1 MNENEH
7 LLKSLEDISIL
18 ESMIENNFEEE
29 PIVDLSDFDFW
40 DVMDLKSILI
50 QLNNKPYTEQVN
62 SELQNIVRMT
72 ADSEKV
78 KNLFH
83 NYSMRNLRFA
93 LNRYELNKLWS
104 DFLLNMSMIEYHH
117 DIGIGTKD
125 IYLEQMKELI
135 DIQCK
140 FEDRRKFREIMMSNT
155 LGSFAVS

>member
-140 FEDRRKFREIMMSNT
+140 FEDRRKLREIMMSNT

>member
-1 MNENEH
+1 MNENEN

-50 QLNNKPYTEQVN
+50 QLNNKPYTEPVN
-62 SELQNIVRMT
+62 SGLQKIVRMT

-83 NYSMRNLRFA
+83 NYNMRNLRFA

-140 FEDRRKFREIMMSNT
+140 FEDRRKFREMMMSNT

>member
-1 MNENEH
+1 MNENEN

-62 SELQNIVRMT
+62 SELQKIVRMT

-83 NYSMRNLRFA
+83 NYNMRNLRFA

-117 DIGIGTKD
+117 DIGIGTKA

-140 FEDRRKFREIMMSNT
+140 FEGRRKFREIMMSNT